1 MLSSLR
7 SVSLALLIAPL
18 AALAAPPDAPSQA
31 ATEHVQARLVSSQA
45 AVAPGQRFTVAL
57 AQDIKPHWHTY
68 WLNPGDSGQA
78 TTIAWTGTQAGPIQ
92 WPTPS
97 IQAIGP
103 IVNYG
108 YEGRAALL
116 VELTVPADA
125 RPGSRFK
132 PGADVRWL
140 VCKDVCIPEQVA
152 LGLDLPVVASA
163 AEAKAGAD
171 AGQIDEWRAALPKPA
186 PFGVTLK
193 PAAQGFTL
201 GGPVAGVTQA
211 YFFADT
217 WGAVAHSA
225 PQAFKQD
232 GSGWALDIPAGDE
245 PVKAGQPLSGVVVL
259 TTAAGEQAWAVSAP
273 MPEGAGKGPGP
284 ADLNAPAAESAAPV
298 APPESD
304 LGLLPAL
311 ALALVGGLI
320 LNLMPCVFP
329 VLSIKALALVN
340 KGNGHRLRAEGLAY
354 TAGVLAS
361 FAALAAVLIALRA
374 GGQQVGW
381 GFQFHSPVFVL
392 VVAYVL
398 FLVGLSLSGLFEIGG
413 SFTGLGSGLAARD
426 GLAGS
431 FFTGVLAAVVATPC
445 TAPFM
450 GAALAF
456 ALAQPAAVML
466 AVFLAL
472 GLGLALPF
480 LLLAFWP
487 AAQRWLPR
495 PGAWMDR
502 FKQFLAFPMY
512 AAVVWLLWVLA
523 QQAGPDGVALAL
535 GGLVLMAFGLWWR
548 HSSGASWIGSGA
560 AVVSVVLALGVAAWV
575 KPVSADVRSAGESG
589 TEAYSAERL
598 AELRGQNKP
607 VFVNLTAA
615 WCISCL
621 VNERV
626 ALSRPEVKDAFAKHG
641 VVYMKGDWTR
651 EDPGITAVL
660 KVHGRSGVPLYLY
673 YAPGAAEAQVLPQIL
688 TPGLV
693 VEAVQAASSPSAP
706 RS

>member
-1 MLSSLR
+1 MLSFLR
-7 SVSLALLIAPL
+7 PVFLALLAAPL
-18 AALAAPPDAPSQA
+18 AAFAASPEAPKEAS
-31 ATEHVQARLVSSQA
+31 TEHVQARLVSSQA
-45 AVAPGQRFTVAL
+45 TVAPGQRFTVAL
-57 AQDIKPHWHTY
+57 EQNIKPHWHTY
-68 WLNPGDSGQA
+68 WQNPGDSGQA
-78 TTIAWTGTQAGPIQ
+78 TSIDWAGAQAGTLQ
-92 WPTPS
+92 WPTPA

-116 VELTVPADA
+116 VDLTVPADA
-125 RPGSRFK
+125 KPGSRFK
-132 PGADVRWL
+132 PTAEVKWL
-140 VCKDVCIPEQVA
+140 VCKDVCIPEQVS
-152 LGLDLPVVASA
+152 LGLDLPVA

-171 AGQIDEWRAALPKPA
+171 AAQIEEWRGAIPKPA
-186 PFGVTLK
+186 PFAVTLK
-193 PAAQGFTL
+193 PAAQGVRL
-201 GGPVAGVTQA
+201 GGPTAGVTKA
-211 YFFADT
+211 YFFAET

-225 PQAFKQD
+225 PQALKAE
-232 GSGWALDIPAGDE
+232 GGGWSLELPAGDE
-245 PVKAGQPLSGVVVL
+245 PVAAGKPLAGVVVL
-259 TTAAGEQAWAVSAP
+259 TTATGEQAWSVSAP

-284 ADLNAPAAESAAPV
+284 ADLNAAAAEPVVSAPS
-298 APPESD
+298 PESD

-340 KGNGHRLRAEGLAY
+340 KGNHRAEGLAY

-413 SFTGLGSGLAARD
+413 SFTGIGSGLAARD

-456 ALAQPAAVML
+456 ALAQPAAVMV

-480 LLLAFWP
+480 LVLAFWP

-495 PGAWMDR
+495 PGAWMDK
-502 FKQFLAFPMY
+502 FKQALAFPMY

-523 QQAGPDGVALAL
+523 QQAGPDSVALAL

-548 HSSGASWIGSGA
+548 HASGASVLGTGA
-560 AVVSVVLALGVAAWV
+560 AVVSVVLALSAAAWV
-575 KPVSADVRSAGESG
+575 KPIPADVRAAGESA
-589 TEAYSAERL
+589 TEVFSGERL

-626 ALSRPEVKDAFAKHG
+626 ALSRPEVTEAFAKAG
-641 VVYMKGDWTR
+641 VVYLKGDWTR
-651 EDPGITAVL
+651 EDPKITAVL
-660 KVHGRSGVPLYLY
+660 KAHGRSGVPLYLF

-688 TPGLV
+688 TPGLI
-693 VEAVQAASSPSAP
+693 VEAITTSP
-706 RS
+706 RSSS

>member
-1 MLSSLR
+1 MSAPLR
-7 SVSLALLIAPL
+7 SALLALLATPL
-18 AALAAPPDAPSQA
+18 LALAAPPQA
-31 ATEHVQARLVSSQA
+31 ATEHVQARLVASQA

-57 AQDIKPHWHTY
+57 EQDIKAHWHTY

-78 TTIAWTGTQAGPIQ
+78 TSIDWQGAQAGPIQ

-108 YEGRAALL
+108 YEGKPALL
-116 VELTVPADA
+116 VDVTVPADA
-125 RPGSRFK
+125 K
-132 PGADVRWL
+132 PGARFQPTAEVRWL
-140 VCKDVCIPEQVA
+140 VCKDVCIPEQVT
-152 LGLDLPVVASA
+152 LGLDLPVA
-163 AEAKAGAD
+163 AQGKPGPDADLIEA
-171 AGQIDEWRAALPKPA
+171 WRNAIPKPA
-186 PFGVTLK
+186 PFAVKLAAAPQGVRLS
-193 PAAQGFTL
+193 
-201 GGPVAGVTQA
+201 GPTAGVTKA

-225 PQAFKQD
+225 PQALKAEAA
-232 GSGWALDIPAGDE
+232 GWALDIPAGDE
-245 PVKAGQPLSGVVVL
+245 PLAAGKPLSGVVVL
-259 TTAAGEQAWAVSAP
+259 TTATGEQAWTVSAP

-284 ADLNAPAAESAAPV
+284 ADLTTPAAEGGANASPAP
-298 APPESD
+298 APEGD
-304 LGLLPAL
+304 LGLAPAL
-311 ALALVGGLI
+311 ALALLGGLI

-340 KGNGHRLRAEGLAY
+340 QGNHKAEGLAY
-354 TAGVLAS
+354 TAGVLLS
-361 FAALAAVLIALRA
+361 FAALAGVLIALRA

-392 VVAYVL
+392 VVAYLL
-398 FLVGLSLSGLFEIGG
+398 FLVGLNLSGFFDVGG
-413 SFTGLGSGLAARD
+413 SFTGIGSGLAARQ

-456 ALAQPAAVML
+456 ALAQPAVVML

-480 LLLAFWP
+480 LVLAFWP

-495 PGAWMDR
+495 PGAWMDT

-535 GGLVLMAFGLWWR
+535 GGLVLIAFALWVR
-548 HSSGASWIGSGA
+548 RAGRGVLAGGVTVASLA
-560 AVVSVVLALGVAAWV
+560 LALGTAAWIKPVAAV
-575 KPVSADVRSAGESG
+575 DARAESSV
-589 TEAYSAERL
+589 EPYSAERL
-598 AELRGQNKP
+598 ADLRAQNKP
-607 VFVNLTAA
+607 VFVNMTAA

-626 ALSRPEVKDAFAKHG
+626 ALSRPEVHEAFAKAG
-641 VVYMKGDWTR
+641 ITYLKGDWTR
-651 EDPGITAVL
+651 EDPKITAVL
-660 KVHGRSGVPLYLY
+660 KAHGRSGVPLYLY

-693 VEAVQAASSPSAP
+693 IEAVSTPQAP
-706 RS
+706 RSST

>member
-1 MLSSLR
+1 MFSFLR
-7 SVSLALLIAPL
+7 PLLPAL
-18 AALAAPPDAPSQA
+18 LAAPLLAFAAPPEA

-45 AVAPGQRFTVAL
+45 TVAPGQRFQVAL
-57 AQDIKPHWHTY
+57 EQNIKPHWHTY

-78 TTIAWTGTQAGPIQ
+78 TTIDWSGTQAGPIQ
-92 WPTPS
+92 WPTPA

-125 RPGSRFK
+125 KPGSRFK
-132 PGADVRWL
+132 PAAEVKWL
-140 VCKDVCIPEQVA
+140 VCKDVCIPEQVS
-152 LGLDLPVVASA
+152 LGLDLPVA
-163 AEAKAGAD
+163 AQAKAGPD
-171 AGQIDEWRAALPKPA
+171 AAQIEEWRGAIPKPA
-186 PFGVTLK
+186 SFAVQLK
-193 PAAQGFTL
+193 PAPQGVRL
-201 GGPVAGVTQA
+201 SGPTAGVTKA

-225 PQAFKQD
+225 PQAFKAE
-232 GSGWALDIPAGDE
+232 GGGWALDIPAGDE
-245 PVKAGQPLSGVVVL
+245 PLAAGKPLSGVVVL
-259 TTAAGEQAWAVSAP
+259 TTAAGDQAWAITAA

-284 ADLNAPAAESAAPV
+284 ADLSAPAAEAAAPV
-298 APPESD
+298 AAPESD

-311 ALALVGGLI
+311 MLALVGGLI

-329 VLSIKALALVN
+329 VLSIKALALVRE
-340 KGNGHRLRAEGLAY
+340 GNHKAEGLAY
-354 TAGVLAS
+354 TAGVLVS

-392 VVAYVL
+392 IVSYLL
-398 FLVGLSLSGLFEIGG
+398 FLVGLNLSGFFEFGG
-413 SFTGLGSGLAARD
+413 SFTGVGSSLAARQ

-456 ALAQPAAVML
+456 ALSQPAAVLL

-495 PGAWMDR
+495 PGAWMDK

-523 QQAGPDGVALAL
+523 QQAGPDGVAMAL
-535 GGLVLMAFGLWWR
+535 GGLVLIAFALWLHR
-548 HSSGASWIGSGA
+548 AGRG
-560 AVVSVVLALGVAAWV
+560 VVSGVAMVASFVLALSVIHWIRPVPADAHAAA
-575 KPVSADVRSAGESG
+575 PGSAIEV
-589 TEAYSAERL
+589 YSAERL
-598 AELRGQNKP
+598 AELRAQNKP
-607 VFVNLTAA
+607 VFVNMTAA

-626 ALSRPEVKDAFAKHG
+626 ALSRPEVKDAFAKAG
-641 VVYMKGDWTR
+641 VAYLKGDWTR
-651 EDPGITAVL
+651 EDPNITAVL
-660 KVHGRSGVPLYLY
+660 KAHGRSGVPLYLY

-688 TPGLV
+688 TPGLI
-693 VEAVQAASSPSAP
+693 VEAISVPPASS
-706 RS
+706 RSST

>member
-1 MLSSLR
+1 MHPFLR
-7 SVSLALLIAPL
+7 PLFLALLAAPL
-18 AALAAPPDAPSQA
+18 LARAVAPEA
-31 ATEHVQARLVSSQA
+31 ATEHVEARLVSSQA
-45 AVAPGQRFTVAL
+45 TVAPGQRFTVAL
-57 AQDIKPHWHTY
+57 EQNIKPHWHTY
-68 WLNPGDSGQA
+68 WQNPGDSGQA
-78 TTIAWTGTQAGPIQ
+78 TSIDWTLPAASQAGPIQ
-92 WPTPS
+92 WPTPA

-125 RPGSRFK
+125 KPGARFK
-132 PGADVRWL
+132 PAAEVKWL
-140 VCKDVCIPEQVA
+140 VCKDVCIPEQVS
-152 LGLDLPVVASA
+152 LGLDLPVA
-163 AEAKAGAD
+163 AEAKAGPD
-171 AGQIDEWRAALPKPA
+171 APQIDEWRGAIPKPA
-186 PFGVTLK
+186 PFAVQLKAAPQGVRLS
-193 PAAQGFTL
+193 
-201 GGPVAGVTQA
+201 GPTAGVTKA
-211 YFFADT
+211 YFFAEA

-225 PQAFKQD
+225 PQAFKAE
-232 GSGWALDIPAGDE
+232 GGGWALDIPAGDD
-245 PVKAGQPLSGVVVL
+245 PLPAGKALAGVVLL
-259 TTAAGEQAWAVSAP
+259 TTATGEQAWAVSAT

-284 ADLNAPAAESAAPV
+284 ADLNAPAAESATPA
-298 APPESD
+298 AAPESD

-311 ALALVGGLI
+311 ALALLGGLI

-329 VLSIKALALVN
+329 VLSIKALALVS
-340 KGNGHRLRAEGLAY
+340 KGDHKSEGLAY
-354 TAGVLAS
+354 TAGVLLS

-392 VVAYVL
+392 IVAYLL
-398 FLVGLSLSGLFEIGG
+398 FLVGLNLSGLFEIGG
-413 SFTGLGSGLAARD
+413 SFTGLGSGLAARE

-456 ALAQPAAVML
+456 ALSQPAAVML
-466 AVFLAL
+466 AVFLVL

-487 AAQRWLPR
+487 AAQRWLPK

-535 GGLVLMAFGLWWR
+535 GGLVLIAFALWLRRVGKGLP
-548 HSSGASWIGSGA
+548 GAIAMVLSFA
-560 AVVSVVLALGVAAWV
+560 LAFSVISWV
-575 KPVSADVRSAGESG
+575 KPLVPDAQASTKTTAAAES
-589 TEAYSAERL
+589 TEPFTAERL
-598 AELRGQNKP
+598 AELRAQNKP

-626 ALSRPEVKDAFAKHG
+626 ALSRPDVREAFAKAG
-641 VVYMKGDWTR
+641 VVYLKGDWTR
-651 EDPGITAVL
+651 EDPQITAVL
-660 KVHGRSGVPLYLY
+660 KAHGRSGVPLYLY
-673 YAPGAAEAQVLPQIL
+673 YAPGAADAQVLPQIL
-688 TPGLV
+688 TPGLL
-693 VEAVQAASSPSAP
+693 VEAISSAAAN

>member
-1 MLSSLR
+1 MPAFLR
-7 SVSLALLIAPL
+7 SRFLALGLTLGLTLLLTPPAV
-18 AALAAPPDAPSQA
+18 LAAPPEG

-57 AQDIKPHWHTY
+57 EQVIKPHWHTY

-78 TTIAWTGTQAGPIQ
+78 TSLAWAGTEAGPIQ

-97 IQAIGP
+97 VQAIGP
-103 IVNYG
+103 LVNYG
-108 YEGRAALL
+108 YEGRASLL
-116 VELTVPADA
+116 IDISVPADA
-125 RPGSRFK
+125 RPGGRFQ
-132 PGADVRWL
+132 PSAEVRWL
-140 VCKDVCIPEQVA
+140 VCKDVCIPEQVS
-152 LGLDLPVVASA
+152 LGLDLPVA
-163 AEAKAGAD
+163 AQAQAGPD
-171 AGQIDEWRAALPKPA
+171 AALIDEWRGRIPKPA
-186 PFGVTLK
+186 PFAVQLK
-193 PAAQGFTL
+193 PAAQGMQL
-201 GGPVAGVTQA
+201 GGPTAGVTKA

-225 PQAFKQD
+225 PQLLKAEA
-232 GSGWALDIPAGDE
+232 GGWTLDLAAGDE
-245 PVKAGQPLSGVVVL
+245 PLAAGKPLSGVIVL
-259 TTAAGEQAWAVSAP
+259 TGATGEQAWTVSAP

-284 ADLNAPAAESAAPV
+284 AGMGAPAAEPAAP
-298 APPESD
+298 APAPVSE

-311 ALALVGGLI
+311 ALALLGGLI

-340 KGNGHRLRAEGLAY
+340 KGDHKAEGLAY

-361 FAALAAVLIALRA
+361 FAVLAGVLIALRA

-392 VVAYVL
+392 VVAYLL

-413 SFTGLGSGLAARD
+413 SFTGLGTSLAAKQ

-480 LLLAFWP
+480 LVLAFWP

-502 FKQFLAFPMY
+502 FKQALAFPMY

-523 QQAGPDGVALAL
+523 QQTGPDGVGLAL
-535 GGLVLMAFGLWWR
+535 LGLLLIAFGLWWR
-548 HSSGASWIGSGA
+548 RSSGGSALGTGA
-560 AVVSVVLALGVAAWV
+560 ALASVVLALAAAAWI
-575 KPVSADVRSAGESG
+575 KPVAADVRAAGSAAS
-589 TEAYSAERL
+589 EAYSAERL
-598 AELRGQNKP
+598 AELRAQNKP
-607 VFVNLTAA
+607 VFINMTAS

-626 ALSRPEVKDAFAKHG
+626 ALSRPEVQQTFAKAG
-641 VVYMKGDWTR
+641 VAYLKGDWTR
-651 EDPGITAVL
+651 EDPAITAVL
-660 KVHGRSGVPLYLY
+660 KAHGRSGVPLYLY
-673 YAPGAAEAQVLPQIL
+673 YAPGAAEAVVLPQIL

-693 VEAVQAASSPSAP
+693 IEAVSAP
-706 RS
+706 ATPRSST

>member
-1 MLSSLR
+1 M
-7 SVSLALLIAPL
+7 
-18 AALAAPPDAPSQA
+18 AALAQA
-31 ATEHVQARLVSSQA
+31 AEPEARTEHVQVRLVSSQA
-45 AVAPGQRFTVAL
+45 AVAPGQRFVVAL
-57 AQDIKPHWHTY
+57 EQKIQPHWHTY

-78 TTIAWTGTQAGPIQ
+78 TSIAWTGAQAGALQ

-116 VELTVPADA
+116 MELVVPADA
-125 RPGSRFK
+125 KGRFK
-132 PGADVRWL
+132 PTAEVRWL
-140 VCKDVCIPEQVA
+140 VCKDVCIPEQA
-152 LGLDLPVVASA
+152 TLGLDLPVA
-163 AEAKAGAD
+163 A
-171 AGQIDEWRAALPKPA
+171 AGQAGPDAAQIEEWRGAIPRPA
-186 PFGVTLK
+186 PFAVTLK
-193 PAAQGFTL
+193 AAPQGVRL
-201 GGPVAGVTQA
+201 GGAAEGVTKA
-211 YFFADT
+211 YFFAEA

-225 PQAFKQD
+225 PQALKVD
-232 GSGWALDIPAGDE
+232 GSSWTLDIPAGDD
-245 PVKAGQPLSGVVVL
+245 PLAAGKPLAGVVVL

-284 ADLNAPAAESAAPV
+284 ADLSAPAAEAAATTP
-298 APPESD
+298 APESD

-311 ALALVGGLI
+311 ALALLGGLI

-340 KGNGHRLRAEGLAY
+340 KGNHKGEGLAY

-413 SFTGLGSGLAARD
+413 SFTGIGSGLAARE

-456 ALAQPAAVML
+456 ALAQPAAVLL

-472 GLGLALPF
+472 GLGLSLPF
-480 LLLAFWP
+480 LVLAFWP

-495 PGAWMDR
+495 PGAWMDT
-502 FKQFLAFPMY
+502 FKQALAFPMY

-523 QQAGPDGVALAL
+523 QQAGADGVALAL

-548 HSSGASWIGSGA
+548 RASGASLVGTGA
-560 AVVSVVLALGVAAWV
+560 ALAGVVLALGLGTAI
-575 KPVSADVRSAGESG
+575 KPVVAEARAGESAVE
-589 TEAYSAERL
+589 TYSAERV
-598 AELRGQNKP
+598 AELRAQNKP
-607 VFVNLTAA
+607 VFVNLTAS

-626 ALSRPEVKDAFAKHG
+626 ALSRAEVKSAFATAG
-641 VVYMKGDWTR
+641 VVYLKGDWTR
-651 EDPGITAVL
+651 EDPKITAVL
-660 KVHGRSGVPLYLY
+660 KAHGRSGVPLYLY

-693 VEAVQAASSPSAP
+693 IEAVSPPTAP
-706 RS
+706 RSST

>member
-1 MLSSLR
+1 MFALLR
-7 SVSLALLIAPL
+7 SLFLAW
-18 AALAAPPDAPSQA
+18 LAAPVLVLAAPSEA
-31 ATEHVQARLVSSQA
+31 ATEHVKARLVSGHA
-45 AVAPGQRFTVAL
+45 AVAPGQTFTVAL
-57 AQDIKPHWHTY
+57 EQNIQPHWHTY

-78 TTIAWTGTQAGPIQ
+78 TTLDWQGAQAGPIQ

-108 YEGRAALL
+108 YEGRPALL
-116 VELTVPADA
+116 MDLTVPADA
-125 RPGSRFK
+125 KPGARFK
-132 PGADVRWL
+132 PTAEVRWL
-140 VCKDVCIPEQVA
+140 VCKDVCIPEQVT
-152 LGLDLPVVASA
+152 LGLDLPVA
-163 AEAKAGAD
+163 AQAQPGPD
-171 AGQIDEWRAALPKPA
+171 AAQIEEWRGAIPKPA
-186 PFGVTLK
+186 PFAVTL
-193 PAAQGFTL
+193 AAAPQGMRL
-201 GGPVAGVTQA
+201 SGPTAGVTKA

-225 PQAFKQD
+225 PQPLQAD
-232 GSGWALDIPAGDE
+232 GQGWALQLPAGDE
-245 PVKAGQPLSGVVVL
+245 PLAAGKTLSGVVVL
-259 TTAAGEQAWAVSAP
+259 TSAAGEQAWTVSAP

-284 ADLNAPAAESAAPV
+284 ADLTAPAAQTAAP
-298 APPESD
+298 AAAPESD
-304 LGLLPAL
+304 LGLAPAL
-311 ALALVGGLI
+311 ALALLGGLI

-340 KGNGHRLRAEGLAY
+340 QGNHKAEGLAY

-361 FAALAAVLIALRA
+361 FAVLAAVLIALRA

-392 VVAYVL
+392 VVSYLL
-398 FLVGLSLSGLFEIGG
+398 FLVGLNLSGLFEIGG
-413 SFTGLGSGLAARD
+413 SFTGIGSGLAARQ

-456 ALAQPAAVML
+456 ALSQPAAVML

-480 LLLAFWP
+480 LVLAFWP

-495 PGAWMDR
+495 PGAWMDT

-535 GGLVLMAFGLWWR
+535 GGLVLIAFALWVR
-548 HSSGASWIGSGA
+548 RAGRG
-560 AVVSVVLALGVAAWV
+560 VLAGGVTAVSLALAAGMAWWIQ
-575 KPVSADVRSAGESG
+575 PAPAAEVRAAS
-589 TEAYSAERL
+589 TVEAYSAERL
-598 AELRGQNKP
+598 AELRAQNKP
-607 VFVNLTAA
+607 VFVNMTAA

-626 ALSRPEVKDAFAKHG
+626 ALSRPEVHEAFAKAG
-641 VVYMKGDWTR
+641 VTYLKGDWTR
-651 EDPGITAVL
+651 EDPRITAVL
-660 KVHGRSGVPLYLY
+660 KAHGRSGVPLYLY

-693 VEAVQAASSPSAP
+693 IEAVSSPATP
-706 RS
+706 RSST

>member
-1 MLSSLR
+1 MSAPLR
-7 SVSLALLIAPL
+7 STLLALLATPL
-18 AALAAPPDAPSQA
+18 LALAAPPQA

-57 AQDIKPHWHTY
+57 EQDIKAHWHTY

-78 TTIAWTGTQAGPIQ
+78 TSIDWQGAQAGPIQ

-108 YEGRAALL
+108 YEGKPALL
-116 VELTVPADA
+116 VDVTVPADA
-125 RPGSRFK
+125 K
-132 PGADVRWL
+132 PGARFQPTAEVRWL
-140 VCKDVCIPEQVA
+140 VCKDVCIPEQVT
-152 LGLDLPVVASA
+152 LGLDLPVA
-163 AEAKAGAD
+163 AQGKPGSDAD
-171 AGQIDEWRAALPKPA
+171 LIDAWRNAIPKPA
-186 PFGVTLK
+186 PFAVKLTAAPQGVRLT
-193 PAAQGFTL
+193 
-201 GGPVAGVTQA
+201 GPTAGVTKA

-225 PQAFKQD
+225 PQALTAEA
-232 GSGWALDIPAGDE
+232 GGWALDIPAGDE
-245 PVKAGQPLSGVVVL
+245 PLAAGKPLSGVVVL
-259 TTAAGEQAWAVSAP
+259 TTATGEQAWTVSAP

-284 ADLNAPAAESAAPV
+284 ADLTTPAAEGGASPAAAP
-298 APPESD
+298 EGD
-304 LGLLPAL
+304 LGLAPAL
-311 ALALVGGLI
+311 ALALLGGLI

-340 KGNGHRLRAEGLAY
+340 QGNHKAEGLAY
-354 TAGVLAS
+354 TAGVLLS
-361 FAALAAVLIALRA
+361 FAALAGVLIALRA

-392 VVAYVL
+392 VVAYLL
-398 FLVGLSLSGLFEIGG
+398 FLVGLNLSGFFDVGG
-413 SFTGLGSGLAARD
+413 SFTGIGSGLAARQ

-456 ALAQPAAVML
+456 ALAQPAVVML

-480 LLLAFWP
+480 LVLAFWP

-495 PGAWMDR
+495 PGAWMDT

-535 GGLVLMAFGLWWR
+535 GGLVLIAFALWVR
-548 HSSGASWIGSGA
+548 RAGRGVLAGSVT
-560 AVVSVVLALGVAAWV
+560 AVSLALALGMAAWI
-575 KPVSADVRSAGESG
+575 KPAPAADVRAESSV
-589 TEAYSAERL
+589 EPYSAERL
-598 AELRGQNKP
+598 ADLRAQNKP
-607 VFVNLTAA
+607 VFVNMTAA

-626 ALSRPEVKDAFAKHG
+626 ALSRPEVHEAFAKAG
-641 VVYMKGDWTR
+641 ITYLKGDWTR
-651 EDPGITAVL
+651 EDPKITAVL
-660 KVHGRSGVPLYLY
+660 KAHGRSGVPLYLY

-693 VEAVQAASSPSAP
+693 IEAVSTPATSRSST
-706 RS
+706 

>member
-1 MLSSLR
+1 
-7 SVSLALLIAPL
+7 V
-18 AALAAPPDAPSQA
+18 
-31 ATEHVQARLVSSQA
+31 
-45 AVAPGQRFTVAL
+45 
-57 AQDIKPHWHTY
+57 
-68 WLNPGDSGQA
+68 
-78 TTIAWTGTQAGPIQ
+78 
-92 WPTPS
+92 
-97 IQAIGP
+97 
-103 IVNYG
+103 
-108 YEGRAALL
+108 
-116 VELTVPADA
+116 
-125 RPGSRFK
+125 
-132 PGADVRWL
+132 
-140 VCKDVCIPEQVA
+140 
-152 LGLDLPVVASA
+152 A
-163 AEAKAGAD
+163 AEAKAGPD
-171 AGQIDEWRAALPKPA
+171 AAQIEEWRGAIPKPA
-186 PFGVTLK
+186 PFAVQLK
-193 PAAQGFTL
+193 PAAQGVKL
-201 GGPVAGVTQA
+201 SGPVAGVTKA

-225 PQAFKQD
+225 PQAFKAE
-232 GSGWALDIPAGDE
+232 GGGWALELPAGDE
-245 PVKAGQPLSGVVVL
+245 PVKPGQPLSGVVVL
-259 TTAAGEQAWAVSAP
+259 TTAAGEQAWTVSAP

-284 ADLNAPAAESAAPV
+284 ADLSAPAAEPAAAAPQ
-298 APPESD
+298 SD

-340 KGNGHRLRAEGLAY
+340 RGDHKAEGLAY

-392 VVAYVL
+392 VVAYLL
-398 FLVGLSLSGLFEIGG
+398 FLVGLNLSGFFDVGG
-413 SFTGLGSGLAARD
+413 SFTGIGSGLAAKQ

-480 LLLAFWP
+480 LVLAFWP

-495 PGAWMDR
+495 PGAWMDT

-535 GGLVLMAFGLWWR
+535 GGMVLIAFGLWWR
-548 HSSGASWIGSGA
+548 NASGAGAVGTVA
-560 AVVSVVLALGVAAWV
+560 AVAGVALALGLSTWIR
-575 KPVSADVRSAGESG
+575 PVSAEVSAPFGAH
-589 TEAYSAERL
+589 EAYSAERL
-598 AELRGQNKP
+598 AELRAQNKP
-607 VFVNLTAA
+607 VFVNMTAS

-626 ALSRPEVKDAFAKHG
+626 ALSRPEVKDAFAKAG
-641 VVYMKGDWTR
+641 VAYLKGDWTR
-651 EDPGITAVL
+651 EDPAITAVL
-660 KVHGRSGVPLYLY
+660 KSHGRSGVPLYLY

-693 VEAVQAASSPSAP
+693 IEAISTPAAP

>member
-1 MLSSLR
+1 MFSFLR
-7 SVSLALLIAPL
+7 PLLPAL
-18 AALAAPPDAPSQA
+18 LAAPLLAFAAPPEAS
-31 ATEHVQARLVSSQA
+31 TEHVQARLVSSQA

-57 AQDIKPHWHTY
+57 EQNIKSHWHTY

-78 TTIAWTGTQAGPIQ
+78 TTIDWSGAQAGPIQ
-92 WPTPS
+92 WPTPA

-116 VELTVPADA
+116 VDLTVPADA
-125 RPGSRFK
+125 KPGSRFK
-132 PGADVRWL
+132 PAAEVKWL
-140 VCKDVCIPEQVA
+140 VCKDVCIPEQVS
-152 LGLDLPVVASA
+152 LGLDLPVA
-163 AEAKAGAD
+163 AEAKAGPD
-171 AGQIDEWRAALPKPA
+171 AAQIEEWRGAIPRPATFAVQLKPA
-186 PFGVTLK
+186 PQGVRLSG
-193 PAAQGFTL
+193 PATGL
-201 GGPVAGVTQA
+201 NLPISKA

-225 PQAFKQD
+225 PQVFRAE
-232 GSGWALDIPAGDE
+232 GAGWVLDIPAGDE
-245 PVKAGQPLSGVVVL
+245 PLPAGKPLSGVIVL
-259 TTAAGEQAWAVSAP
+259 TTAAGEQAWTVSVP

-284 ADLNAPAAESAAPV
+284 ADLNAPAAETATPAP
-298 APPESD
+298 APESD

-329 VLSIKALALVN
+329 VLSIKALALVRE
-340 KGNGHRLRAEGLAY
+340 GNHKAEGLAY
-354 TAGVLAS
+354 TAGVLVS

-392 VVAYVL
+392 IVSYLL
-398 FLVGLSLSGLFEIGG
+398 FLVGLNLSGFFEFGG
-413 SFTGLGSGLAARD
+413 SFTGVGSNLAARQ

-456 ALAQPAAVML
+456 ALSQPAAVLL

-495 PGAWMDR
+495 PGAWMDK

-523 QQAGPDGVALAL
+523 QQAGPDGVAMAL
-535 GGLVLMAFGLWWR
+535 GGLVLIAFALWLHR
-548 HSSGASWIGSGA
+548 AGRGVVSGV
-560 AVVSVVLALGVAAWV
+560 AVVASFVLALSVIHWIRPVPADAHAAA
-575 KPVSADVRSAGESG
+575 PGSAI
-589 TEAYSAERL
+589 EAYSAERL
-598 AELRGQNKP
+598 AELRAQNKP
-607 VFVNLTAA
+607 VFVNMTAA

-626 ALSRPEVKDAFAKHG
+626 ALSRPEVKDAFAKAG
-641 VVYMKGDWTR
+641 VAYLKGDWTR
-651 EDPGITAVL
+651 EDPNITAVL
-660 KVHGRSGVPLYLY
+660 KAHGRSGVPLYLY

-688 TPGLV
+688 TPGLI
-693 VEAVQAASSPSAP
+693 VEAISVPPASS
-706 RS
+706 RSST

>member
-1 MLSSLR
+1 MLTLLR
-7 SVSLALLIAPL
+7 SFAPVL
-18 AALAAPPDAPSQA
+18 LAAPLMAWAVPPDA

-45 AVAPGQRFTVAL
+45 SVAAGQRFTVAL
-57 AQDIKPHWHTY
+57 EQTIKPHWHTY
-68 WLNPGDSGQA
+68 WKNPGDSGQA
-78 TTIAWTGTQAGPIQ
+78 TSLDWSGTQAGPLQ

-125 RPGSRFK
+125 RPGSRFQ
-132 PGADVRWL
+132 PSADVKWL
-140 VCKDVCIPEQVA
+140 VCKDVCIPEQVS
-152 LGLDLPVVASA
+152 LGLDLPVVASLS
-163 AEAKAGAD
+163 EAQAGPDVA
-171 AGQIDEWRAALPKPA
+171 QIDEWRAAIPKPA

-193 PAAQGFTL
+193 AAAQGVTL
-201 GGPVAGVTQA
+201 AGPTAAVTKA
-211 YFFADT
+211 YFFAET

-225 PQAFKQD
+225 PQALKAE
-232 GSGWALDIPAGDE
+232 GGGWALELPAGDE
-245 PVKAGQPLSGVVVL
+245 PLAAGKALSGVLVL
-259 TTAAGEQAWAVSAP
+259 TTAAGEQAWAISAP

-284 ADLNAPAAESAAPV
+284 ADLSATAATEAASTAAPQS
-298 APPESD
+298 E

-311 ALALVGGLI
+311 ALALLGGLI

-340 KGNGHRLRAEGLAY
+340 KGNHRAEGLAY
-354 TAGVLAS
+354 TAGVLLS
-361 FAALAAVLIALRA
+361 FAALAGVLIALRA

-392 VVAYVL
+392 VVAYLL
-398 FLVGLSLSGLFEIGG
+398 FLVGLNLSGLFEIGG
-413 SFTGLGSGLAARD
+413 SFTGLGSGLAARN
-426 GLAGS
+426 GLTGS

-480 LLLAFWP
+480 LVLAFWP

-495 PGAWMDR
+495 PGAWMDT
-502 FKQFLAFPMY
+502 FKQALAFPMY

-548 HSSGASWIGSGA
+548 HSSGASAVGTGA
-560 AVVSVVLALGVAAWV
+560 AVLCVVVALGASAALR
-575 KPVSADVRSAGESG
+575 PVTAPAAASAG
-589 TEAYSAERL
+589 TEAFSPERL
-598 AELRGQNKP
+598 AELRAQNQP

-626 ALSRPEVKDAFAKHG
+626 ALSRPEVHEAFAKAG
-641 VVYMKGDWTR
+641 VTYLKGDWTR
-651 EDPGITAVL
+651 EDPTITAVL
-660 KVHGRSGVPLYLY
+660 KAHGRSGVPLYLY

-693 VEAVQAASSPSAP
+693 VEAITSARRSST
-706 RS
+706 

>member
-1 MLSSLR
+1 MFASLLR
-7 SVSLALLIAPL
+7 PL
-18 AALAAPPDAPSQA
+18 AAAGLLLTAAATQAAPAVPAQA
-31 ATEHVQARLVSSQA
+31 TTEHVQLRLLSSQA
-45 AVAPGQRFTVAL
+45 KVAPGQRLLVAVE
-57 AQDIKPHWHTY
+57 QQIQPHWHTY
-68 WLNPGDSGQA
+68 WKNPGDSGQA
-78 TTIAWTGTQAGPIQ
+78 TSIEWKGAEAGAIQ
-92 WPTPS
+92 WPVPS

-108 YEGRAALL
+108 YEGRAPLL

-125 RPGSRFK
+125 K
-132 PGADVRWL
+132 PGARFQPSAEVKWL
-140 VCKDVCIPEQVA
+140 VCKDVCIPEQASV
-152 LGLDLPVVASA
+152 GLDLPVAAA
-163 AEAKAGAD
+163 AEAGAD
-171 AGQIDEWRAALPKPA
+171 AAQIEEWRAALPQPA
-186 PFGVTLK
+186 TFAVKLQPSPQGVTLSG
-193 PAAQGFTL
+193 PAE
-201 GGPVAGVTQA
+201 GVTKA

-225 PQAFKQD
+225 PQPLQQQ
-232 GSGWALDIPAGDE
+232 GGTWSLELPAGDE
-245 PVKAGQPLSGVVVL
+245 PLAAGKPMSGVLVL
-259 TTAAGEQAWAVSAP
+259 TTSAGEQAWEVSAP

-284 ADLNAPAAESAAPV
+284 VDLNAPAATAA
-298 APPESD
+298 AASPEAAEVSE

-311 ALALVGGLI
+311 ALALLGGLI

-340 KGNGHRLRAEGLAY
+340 QGSHKSEGLAY

-361 FAALAAVLIALRA
+361 FALLAGVLIALRA

-398 FLVGLSLSGLFEIGG
+398 FLVGLSLSGFVEVG
-413 SFTGLGSGLAARD
+413 SSIAGLGSGLASKQ

-431 FFTGVLAAVVATPC
+431 FFTGVLAAIVATPC

-450 GAALAF
+450 GAAMAF
-456 ALAQPAAVML
+456 ALSQPAVVML

-480 LLLAFWP
+480 LVLAFWP

-495 PGAWMDR
+495 PGAWMDT
-502 FKQFLAFPMY
+502 FKQALAFPMY

-535 GGLVLMAFGLWWR
+535 GGLVLIGFGLWWR
-548 HSSGASWIGSGA
+548 RASGMSRIGSSA
-560 AVVSVVLALGVAAWV
+560 AALSIALALGAAAWV
-575 KPVSADVRSAGESG
+575 KPVTVEARTAGG
-589 TEAYSAERL
+589 EASVEAFSQERL
-598 AELRGQNKP
+598 DALRAEGKP

-626 ALSRPEVKDAFAKHG
+626 ALSRPEVQEAFAKSG
-641 VVYMKGDWTR
+641 VAYLKGDWTR
-651 EDPGITAVL
+651 EDPKITAVL
-660 KVHGRSGVPLYLY
+660 KAHGRSGVPLYLY
-673 YAPGAAEAQVLPQIL
+673 YAPGAAEPQVLPQLL

-693 VEAVQAASSPSAP
+693 IEAVSSNPAS

>member
-1 MLSSLR
+1 MPSFLRFLS
-7 SVSLALLIAPL
+7 VALLAVPL
-18 AALAAPPDAPSQA
+18 LALAAPPQA
-31 ATEHVQARLVSSQA
+31 GTEHVKARLVASQDT
-45 AVAPGQRFTVAL
+45 VAPGQRFTVAL
-57 AQDIKPHWHTY
+57 EQDIKAHWHTY

-78 TTIAWTGTQAGPIQ
+78 TSITWTGAEAGPIQ
-92 WPTPS
+92 WPTPAV
-97 IQAIGP
+97 QPIGP
-103 IVNYG
+103 LVNYG
-108 YEGRAALL
+108 YEGRVALL
-116 VELTVPADA
+116 LDLTVPADA
-125 RPGSRFK
+125 KPGSRFQ
-132 PGADVRWL
+132 PVAEVRWL
-140 VCKDVCIPEQVA
+140 VCKDVCIPEQVT
-152 LGLDLPVVASA
+152 LGLDLPVA
-163 AEAKAGAD
+163 AQAQAGAD
-171 AGQIDEWRAALPKPA
+171 AAQIDEWRGAIPKPA
-186 PFGVTLK
+186 PFAVQLK
-193 PAAQGFTL
+193 PAAQGVQL
-201 GGPVAGVTQA
+201 SGPGEGVTKA

-225 PQAFKQD
+225 PQALTAE
-232 GSGWALDIPAGDE
+232 GGGWALELPAGDD
-245 PVKAGQPLSGVVVL
+245 PVKPGQPLSGVIVL
-259 TTAAGEQAWAVSAP
+259 TTASGQQAWTVTAP

-284 ADLNAPAAESAAPV
+284 ADLAAPSAAVPTP
-298 APPESD
+298 APESD
-304 LGLLPAL
+304 LGVLTAM

-340 KGNGHRLRAEGLAY
+340 QGNHKAEGLAY

-361 FAALAAVLIALRA
+361 FALLAAVLIALRA

-392 VVAYVL
+392 VVAYLL
-398 FLVGLSLSGLFEIGG
+398 FMVGLNLSGLFDIGG
-413 SFTGLGSGLAARD
+413 GFTGIGSGLAARQ

-456 ALAQPAAVML
+456 ALAQPAAVLL

-480 LLLAFWP
+480 LVLAFWP

-495 PGAWMDR
+495 PGAWMDK

-523 QQAGPDGVALAL
+523 QQTGPDGVALAL
-535 GGLVLMAFGLWWR
+535 GGLVLIAFALWLRRASRGLAG
-548 HSSGASWIGSGA
+548 GAVALASL
-560 AVVSVVLALGVAAWV
+560 VLALGVGSV
-575 KPVSADVRSAGESG
+575 IKPVSADVRAADAAV
-589 TEAYSAERL
+589 EAYSAERVV
-598 AELRGQNKP
+598 ELRAQNKP
-607 VFVNLTAA
+607 VFVNMTAS

-626 ALSRPEVKDAFAKHG
+626 ALSRPEVKDAFAKAG
-641 VVYMKGDWTR
+641 ITYLKGDWTR
-651 EDPGITAVL
+651 EDPAITAVL
-660 KVHGRSGVPLYLY
+660 KAHGRSGVPLYLY

-693 VEAVQAASSPSAP
+693 IEAVSTPTNPAP

>member
-1 MLSSLR
+1 MSAPLR
-7 SVSLALLIAPL
+7 SALLALLATPL
-18 AALAAPPDAPSQA
+18 LALAAPPQA

-57 AQDIKPHWHTY
+57 EQDIKAHWHTY

-78 TTIAWTGTQAGPIQ
+78 TSIDWQGAQAGPIQ

-103 IVNYG
+103 LVNYG
-108 YEGRAALL
+108 YEGKPALL
-116 VELTVPADA
+116 VDVTVPADA
-125 RPGSRFK
+125 K
-132 PGADVRWL
+132 PGARFQPTAEVRWL
-140 VCKDVCIPEQVA
+140 VCKDVCIPEQVT
-152 LGLDLPVVASA
+152 LGLDLPVA
-163 AEAKAGAD
+163 AQGKPGPDAD
-171 AGQIDEWRAALPKPA
+171 LIDAWRNAIPKPA
-186 PFGVTLK
+186 PFAVKLTAAPQGVRLTGPTGGVTK
-193 PAAQGFTL
+193 
-201 GGPVAGVTQA
+201 A

-225 PQAFKQD
+225 PQALTAEA
-232 GSGWALDIPAGDE
+232 GGWALDIPAGDE
-245 PVKAGQPLSGVVVL
+245 PLAAGKPLSGVVVL
-259 TTAAGEQAWAVSAP
+259 TTATGEQAWTVSAP

-284 ADLNAPAAESAAPV
+284 ADLTTPAAEGGASPAAAP
-298 APPESD
+298 EGD
-304 LGLLPAL
+304 LGLAPAL
-311 ALALVGGLI
+311 ALALLGGLI

-340 KGNGHRLRAEGLAY
+340 QGNHKAEGLAY
-354 TAGVLAS
+354 TAGVLLS
-361 FAALAAVLIALRA
+361 FAALAGVLIALRA

-392 VVAYVL
+392 VVAYLL
-398 FLVGLSLSGLFEIGG
+398 FLVGLNLSGFFDVGG
-413 SFTGLGSGLAARD
+413 SFTGIGSGLAARQ

-456 ALAQPAAVML
+456 ALAQPAVVML

-480 LLLAFWP
+480 LVLAFWP

-495 PGAWMDR
+495 PGAWMDT

-535 GGLVLMAFGLWWR
+535 GGLVLIAFALWVR
-548 HSSGASWIGSGA
+548 RAGRGVLAGSVT
-560 AVVSVVLALGVAAWV
+560 AVSLALALGMAAWI
-575 KPVSADVRSAGESG
+575 KPAPAADVRAESSV
-589 TEAYSAERL
+589 EPYSAERL
-598 AELRGQNKP
+598 ADLRAQNKP
-607 VFVNLTAA
+607 VFVNMTAA

-626 ALSRPEVKDAFAKHG
+626 ALSRPEVHEAFAKAG
-641 VVYMKGDWTR
+641 ITYLKGDWTR
-651 EDPGITAVL
+651 EDPKITAVL
-660 KVHGRSGVPLYLY
+660 KAHGRSGVPLYLY

-693 VEAVQAASSPSAP
+693 IEAVSTPATSRSST
-706 RS
+706 

>member
-1 MLSSLR
+1 MSAPLR
-7 SVSLALLIAPL
+7 SALLALLAAPL
-18 AALAAPPDAPSQA
+18 LALAAPPQA
-31 ATEHVQARLVSSQA
+31 ATEHVQARLVASQA

-57 AQDIKPHWHTY
+57 EQDIKAHWHTY

-78 TTIAWTGTQAGPIQ
+78 TSIDWQGAQAGPIQ

-108 YEGRAALL
+108 YEGKPALL
-116 VELTVPADA
+116 VDVTVPADA
-125 RPGSRFK
+125 K
-132 PGADVRWL
+132 PGARFQPTAEVRWL
-140 VCKDVCIPEQVA
+140 VCKDVCIPEQVT
-152 LGLDLPVVASA
+152 LGLDLPVA
-163 AEAKAGAD
+163 AQGKPGPDAD
-171 AGQIDEWRAALPKPA
+171 LIDAWRNAIPKPA
-186 PFGVTLK
+186 PFAVKLAAAPQGVRLS
-193 PAAQGFTL
+193 
-201 GGPVAGVTQA
+201 GPTAGVTKA

-225 PQAFKQD
+225 PQALKAEAA
-232 GSGWALDIPAGDE
+232 GWALDIPAGDE
-245 PVKAGQPLSGVVVL
+245 PLAAGKPLSGVVVL
-259 TTAAGEQAWAVSAP
+259 TTATGEQAWTVSAP

-284 ADLNAPAAESAAPV
+284 ADLTTPAAEGGANASPAP
-298 APPESD
+298 APEGD
-304 LGLLPAL
+304 LGLAPAL
-311 ALALVGGLI
+311 ALALLGGLI

-340 KGNGHRLRAEGLAY
+340 QGNHKAEGLAY
-354 TAGVLAS
+354 TAGVLLS
-361 FAALAAVLIALRA
+361 FAALAGVLIALRA

-392 VVAYVL
+392 VVAYLL
-398 FLVGLSLSGLFEIGG
+398 FLVGLNLSGFFDVGG
-413 SFTGLGSGLAARD
+413 SFTGIGSGLAARQ

-456 ALAQPAAVML
+456 ALAQPAVVML

-480 LLLAFWP
+480 LVLAFWP

-495 PGAWMDR
+495 PGAWMDT

-535 GGLVLMAFGLWWR
+535 GGLVLIAFALWVR
-548 HSSGASWIGSGA
+548 RAGRGVLAGGVTVASLA
-560 AVVSVVLALGVAAWV
+560 LALGTAAWIKPVAAV
-575 KPVSADVRSAGESG
+575 DARAESSV
-589 TEAYSAERL
+589 EPYSAERL
-598 AELRGQNKP
+598 ADLRAQNKP
-607 VFVNLTAA
+607 VFVNMTAA

-626 ALSRPEVKDAFAKHG
+626 ALSRPEVHEAFAKAG
-641 VVYMKGDWTR
+641 ITYLKGDWTR
-651 EDPGITAVL
+651 EDPKITAVL
-660 KVHGRSGVPLYLY
+660 KAHGRSGVPLYLY

-693 VEAVQAASSPSAP
+693 IEAVSTPQAP
-706 RS
+706 RSST

>member
-1 MLSSLR
+1 MPVLPRPFMRFCLA
-7 SVSLALLIAPL
+7 ALLAAPL
-18 AALAAPPDAPSQA
+18 LALAAPPEA
-31 ATEHVQARLVSSQA
+31 ATDHVSARLVSSQA

-78 TTIAWTGTQAGPIQ
+78 TTLDWSGAEAGPIQ
-92 WPTPS
+92 WPTPAV
-97 IQAIGP
+97 QPIGP
-103 IVNYG
+103 LVNYG
-108 YEGRAALL
+108 YEGQAALL
-116 VELTVPADA
+116 VELAVPADA
-125 RPGSRFK
+125 RPGGRFR
-132 PGADVRWL
+132 PVAEVRWL
-140 VCKDVCIPEQVA
+140 VCKDVCIPEQVS
-152 LGLDLPVVASA
+152 LGLDLPVVATA
-163 AEAKAGAD
+163 APPGPD
-171 AGQIDEWRAALPKPA
+171 AAQIEEWRGALPKPA
-186 PFGVTLK
+186 PFALRARAAPQGVQL
-193 PAAQGFTL
+193 A
-201 GGPVAGVTQA
+201 GPTAGVSRA

-217 WGAVAHSA
+217 WGAITHSA
-225 PQAFKQD
+225 PQPLRAGGD
-232 GSGWALDIPAGDE
+232 GWTLDLAAGED
-245 PVKAGQPLSGVVVL
+245 PVKPGQPLSGVL
-259 TTAAGEQAWAVSAP
+259 TLMTDAGPQAWTVSVP
-273 MPEGAGKGPGP
+273 MPEGAGQGPGP
-284 ADLNAPAAESAAPV
+284 ADLAAPAADTAGAAPE
-298 APPESD
+298 AGS

-311 ALALVGGLI
+311 ALALLGGLI

-340 KGNGHRLRAEGLAY
+340 QGDHKAEGLAY

-361 FAALAAVLIALRA
+361 FALLAAVLVALRA

-381 GFQFHSPVFVL
+381 GFQFHSPVFVG
-392 VVAYVL
+392 VVAYLL
-398 FLVGLSLSGLFEIGG
+398 FAVGLNLSGFFDVGG
-413 SFTGLGSGLAARD
+413 RFAGIGSGLAAKQ

-480 LLLAFWP
+480 LVLAFWP
-487 AAQRWLPR
+487 AAQRWLPS

-535 GGLVLMAFGLWWR
+535 GGLVLIAFGLWWR
-548 HSSGASWIGSGA
+548 RVAPGA
-560 AVVSVVLALGVAAWV
+560 AGGLALAACVALALGA
-575 KPVSADVRSAGESG
+575 SAGIKPAGAAAASAATG
-589 TEAYSAERL
+589 EAYSAERL
-598 AELRGQNKP
+598 AELRAQQQP
-607 VFVNLTAA
+607 VFVNMTAA

-626 ALSRPEVKDAFAKHG
+626 ALSRPEVKDAFARHG
-641 VVYMKGDWTR
+641 VAYLKGDWTR
-651 EDPGITAVL
+651 EDPAITAVL
-660 KVHGRSGVPLYLY
+660 KAHGRSGVPLYLY

-693 VEAVQAASSPSAP
+693 VEAVSATVSATVPGSPT
-706 RS
+706 

>member
-1 MLSSLR
+1 MSSFLR
-7 SVSLALLIAPL
+7 SISVAL
-18 AALAAPPDAPSQA
+18 LAAPLLAFAAPPEA
-31 ATEHVQARLVSSQA
+31 ATEHVKARLVSSQA

-57 AQDIKPHWHTY
+57 EQDIKSHWHTY

-78 TTIAWTGTQAGPIQ
+78 TTIEWTGAQAGAIQ

-97 IQAIGP
+97 VQAIGP

-108 YEGRAALL
+108 YEGRPALL
-116 VELTVPADA
+116 VDLTVPADA
-125 RPGSRFK
+125 KPGSRFK
-132 PGADVRWL
+132 PGAAVRWL
-140 VCKDVCIPEQVA
+140 VCKDVCIPEDVS
-152 LGLDLPVVASA
+152 LGLDLPVA
-163 AEAKAGAD
+163 AEAKAGPD
-171 AGQIDEWRAALPKPA
+171 AAQIEEWRGAIPKPA
-186 PFGVTLK
+186 AFAVQLKAAPQGVRLS
-193 PAAQGFTL
+193 
-201 GGPVAGVTQA
+201 GPTAGVTKA

-225 PQAFKQD
+225 PQALKAES
-232 GSGWALDIPAGDE
+232 GGWALDIPAGDE
-245 PVKAGQPLSGVVVL
+245 PVPAGKPLSGVIVL
-259 TTAAGEQAWAVSAP
+259 TTGAGDQAWAVSAV

-284 ADLNAPAAESAAPV
+284 ADLSAPAAETAAPV
-298 APPESD
+298 AAPESD

-329 VLSIKALALVN
+329 VLSIKALALVRE
-340 KGNGHRLRAEGLAY
+340 GNHKAEGLAY

-392 VVAYVL
+392 IVSYLL
-398 FLVGLSLSGLFEIGG
+398 FLVGLNLSGFFDVGG
-413 SFTGLGSGLAARD
+413 SFTGLGSNLAARQ

-456 ALAQPAAVML
+456 ALSQPAAIML

-480 LLLAFWP
+480 LILAFWP

-495 PGAWMDR
+495 PGAWMDK

-535 GGLVLMAFGLWWR
+535 GGLVLIAFALWLRRASQGLVGLVAMA
-548 HSSGASWIGSGA
+548 ASL
-560 AVVSVVLALGVAAWV
+560 VLALSVIHWIKPVAA
-575 KPVSADVRSAGESG
+575 ADVRAESSV
-589 TEAYSAERL
+589 EAYSADRL

-607 VFVNLTAA
+607 VFVNMTAA

-626 ALSRPEVKDAFAKHG
+626 ALSRPEVKDAFAKAG
-641 VVYMKGDWTR
+641 VTYLKGDWTR
-651 EDPGITAVL
+651 EDPKITAVL
-660 KVHGRSGVPLYLY
+660 KAHGRSGVPLYLY

-693 VEAVQAASSPSAP
+693 VEAVSTPVAP
-706 RS
+706 RSST

>member
-1 MLSSLR
+1 MFSFLR
-7 SVSLALLIAPL
+7 PISVAL
-18 AALAAPPDAPSQA
+18 LAAPVIAFAAAPEA
-31 ATEHVQARLVSSQA
+31 ATEHVKARLVSSQA
-45 AVAPGQRFTVAL
+45 TVAPGQRFTVAL
-57 AQDIKPHWHTY
+57 EQNIKSHWHTY

-78 TTIAWTGTQAGPIQ
+78 TTIDWTGAQAAPIQ
-92 WPTPS
+92 WPTPG

-108 YEGRAALL
+108 YEGRVALL
-116 VELTVPADA
+116 VDLTVPADA
-125 RPGSRFK
+125 KPGTRFK
-132 PGADVRWL
+132 PAAEVKWL
-140 VCKDVCIPEQVA
+140 VCKDVCIPEQVS
-152 LGLDLPVVASA
+152 LGLDLPVA

-171 AGQIDEWRAALPKPA
+171 AAQIEEWRGAIPKPA
-186 PFGVTLK
+186 NFAVQLKAAPQGVRLS
-193 PAAQGFTL
+193 
-201 GGPVAGVTQA
+201 GPTAGVTKA

-225 PQAFKQD
+225 PQALKAE
-232 GSGWALDIPAGDE
+232 GGGWVLDIPAGDE
-245 PVKAGQPLSGVVVL
+245 PVPAGKPLSGVIVL
-259 TTAAGEQAWAVSAP
+259 TTGAGDQAWALSAP

-284 ADLNAPAAESAAPV
+284 ADLSAPEVGAAPAATPS
-298 APPESD
+298 PESD

-329 VLSIKALALVN
+329 VLSIKALALVRE
-340 KGNGHRLRAEGLAY
+340 GNHKAEGLAY
-354 TAGVLAS
+354 TAGVLIS

-392 VVAYVL
+392 IVSYLL
-398 FLVGLSLSGLFEIGG
+398 FLVGLNLSGFFDVGG
-413 SFTGLGSGLAARD
+413 SFTGLGSNLAAKQ

-456 ALAQPAAVML
+456 ALSQPAAVML

-480 LLLAFWP
+480 LILAFWP

-495 PGAWMDR
+495 PGAWMDK

-523 QQAGPDGVALAL
+523 QQAGPDGVAMAL
-535 GGLVLMAFGLWWR
+535 GGLVLIAFALWLLRAGQGLFNR
-548 HSSGASWIGSGA
+548 V
-560 AVVSVVLALGVAAWV
+560 AVVAAFVLALGVIHWI
-575 KPVSADVRSAGESG
+575 KPVEAADVPVAATGS
-589 TEAYSAERL
+589 TIEAYSADRL
-598 AELRGQNKP
+598 AELRAQNKP
-607 VFVNLTAA
+607 VFVNMTAA

-626 ALSRPEVKDAFAKHG
+626 ALSRPEVKDAFAKGG
-641 VVYMKGDWTR
+641 VAYLKGDWTR
-651 EDPGITAVL
+651 EDPNITAVL
-660 KVHGRSGVPLYLY
+660 KAHGRSGVPLYLY

-693 VEAVQAASSPSAP
+693 VEAISLPPTAS
-706 RS
+706 RSST

>member
-1 MLSSLR
+1 MFTVLR
-7 SVSLALLIAPL
+7 RLFLALLIAPAL
-18 AALAAPPDAPSQA
+18 ASAAPPEA
-31 ATEHVQARLVSSQA
+31 ATEHVKARLVASQA
-45 AVAPGQRFTVAL
+45 VVAPGQRFTVAL
-57 AQDIKPHWHTY
+57 EQTIKSHWHTY

-78 TTIAWTGTQAGPIQ
+78 TTIDWTGAQADPIQ
-92 WPTPS
+92 WPTPAV
-97 IQAIGP
+97 QAIGP

-116 VELTVPADA
+116 VDVTVPADA
-125 RPGSRFK
+125 KPGSRFQ
-132 PGADVRWL
+132 PTAEVRWL
-140 VCKDVCIPEQVA
+140 VCKDVCIPEQVS
-152 LGLDLPVVASA
+152 LGLDLPVA
-163 AEAKAGAD
+163 AQPQAGPEAQ
-171 AGQIDEWRAALPKPA
+171 QIDEWRRAIPQPA
-186 PFGVTLK
+186 PFAVQLQAAPQGVRLSAPT
-193 PAAQGFTL
+193 
-201 GGPVAGVTQA
+201 AGVIKA

-225 PQAFKQD
+225 PQAFKAE
-232 GSGWALDIPAGDE
+232 GGGWVLDIPAGDE
-245 PVKAGQPLSGVVVL
+245 PVKAGKPLSGVVVL
-259 TTAAGEQAWAVSAP
+259 TTATGAQAWTVSAP
-273 MPEGAGKGPGP
+273 VPEGAGKGPGP
-284 ADLNAPAAESAAPV
+284 ADLNAPAAAAPTP
-298 APPESD
+298 APESD

-329 VLSIKALALVN
+329 VLSIKALALVRGGDH
-340 KGNGHRLRAEGLAY
+340 KAEGLAY

-361 FAALAAVLIALRA
+361 FAVLAGVLIALRA

-392 VVAYVL
+392 VVAYLL
-398 FLVGLSLSGLFEIGG
+398 FLVGLNLSGFFDLGG
-413 SFTGLGSGLAARD
+413 SFTGMGASLAARQ

-472 GLGLALPF
+472 GLGLAMPF

-495 PGAWMDR
+495 PGAWMDT

-512 AAVVWLLWVLA
+512 VAVVWLLWVLA

-535 GGLVLMAFGLWWR
+535 GGLVLIAFALWVR
-548 HSSGASWIGSGA
+548 RAGKGVVSGVVA
-560 AVVSVVLALGVAAWV
+560 AVSAVLALSVAFAV
-575 KPVSADVRSAGESG
+575 KPVAADAHAAAEST
-589 TEAYSAERL
+589 TEPYSAERL
-598 AELRGQNKP
+598 ADLRAQNKP
-607 VFVNLTAA
+607 VFVNMTAA

-626 ALSRPEVKDAFAKHG
+626 ALSRPEVKDAFAKTG
-641 VVYMKGDWTR
+641 VTYLKGDWTR
-651 EDPGITAVL
+651 EDPSITAVL
-660 KVHGRSGVPLYLY
+660 KAHGRSGVPLYLY

-693 VEAVQAASSPSAP
+693 IEAISLPPTTSRSST
-706 RS
+706 

>member
-1 MLSSLR
+1 MLSFLR
-7 SVSLALLIAPL
+7 PVFLALLAAPL
-18 AALAAPPDAPSQA
+18 LALAAPPEA
-31 ATEHVQARLVSSQA
+31 ATEHVKARLVSSQA

-57 AQDIKPHWHTY
+57 EQDIKSHWHTY

-78 TTIAWTGTQAGPIQ
+78 TTLDWTGAMAGPIQ

-97 IQAIGP
+97 VQAIGP

-108 YEGRAALL
+108 YEGRPALL
-116 VELTVPADA
+116 LELTVPADA
-125 RPGSRFK
+125 K
-132 PGADVRWL
+132 PGGRFQPTAEVRWL
-140 VCKDVCIPEQVA
+140 VCKDVCIPEQVS
-152 LGLDLPVVASA
+152 LGLDLPVA

-171 AGQIDEWRAALPKPA
+171 AAQIEEWRGAIPKPA
-186 PFGVTLK
+186 PFAVQLKASPQGVQLS
-193 PAAQGFTL
+193 
-201 GGPVAGVTQA
+201 GPTAGVSKA

-225 PQAFKQD
+225 PQALKAEGD
-232 GSGWALDIPAGDE
+232 GWALDIPAGDE
-245 PVKAGQPLSGVVVL
+245 PVPAGKPLSGVIVL
-259 TTAAGEQAWAVSAP
+259 TTAAGQQAWTVSAP
-273 MPEGAGKGPGP
+273 VPEGAGKGPGP
-284 ADLNAPAAESAAPV
+284 ADLSAPAAASPAP
-298 APPESD
+298 APESD

-311 ALALVGGLI
+311 ALALLGGLI

-329 VLSIKALALVN
+329 VLSIKALALVRQ
-340 KGNGHRLRAEGLAY
+340 GNGHQHGAEGLAY
-354 TAGVLAS
+354 TAGVLGS
-361 FAALAAVLIALRA
+361 FVLLAAVLIALRA

-392 VVAYVL
+392 VVAYLL

-413 SFTGLGSGLAARD
+413 RFTGIGSSLASRQ

-456 ALAQPAAVML
+456 ALSQPAAVL
-466 AVFLAL
+466 IAVFLAL

-480 LLLAFWP
+480 LILAFWP

-502 FKQFLAFPMY
+502 FKQALAFPMY

-523 QQAGPDGVALAL
+523 QQTGPDGVALAL
-535 GGLVLMAFGLWWR
+535 CGLVLIAFGLWWR
-548 HSSGASWIGSGA
+548 HSSGASTIGTGA
-560 AVVSVVLALGVAAWV
+560 AVVSVVLALGAAAWI
-575 KPVSADVRSAGESG
+575 KPVEAEVRAASGAGF
-589 TEAYSAERL
+589 EAYSAERL
-598 AELRGQNKP
+598 AELRAQNKP
-607 VFVNLTAA
+607 VFVNMTAA

-626 ALSRPEVKDAFAKHG
+626 ALSRPEVTEAFAKAG
-641 VVYMKGDWTR
+641 ITYLKGDWTR
-651 EDPGITAVL
+651 EDPAITAVL
-660 KVHGRSGVPLYLY
+660 KAHGRSGVPLYLY
-673 YAPGAAEAQVLPQIL
+673 YAPGAASAQVLPQIL

-693 VEAVQAASSPSAP
+693 IEAVSSPVPATAP
-706 RS
+706 RSST

>member
-1 MLSSLR
+1 MYPFLR
-7 SVSLALLIAPL
+7 PVFLALLATPL
-18 AALAAPPDAPSQA
+18 LAVAAPPEAS
-31 ATEHVQARLVSSQA
+31 TEHVQARLVSSQA

-57 AQDIKPHWHTY
+57 EQSIKPHWHTY
-68 WLNPGDSGQA
+68 WQNPGDSGQA
-78 TTIAWTGTQAGPIQ
+78 TSIDWAGAQAGPIQ
-92 WPTPS
+92 WPTPA

-125 RPGSRFK
+125 KPGSRFK
-132 PGADVRWL
+132 PAAEVKWL
-140 VCKDVCIPEQVA
+140 VCKDVCIPEQVS
-152 LGLDLPVVASA
+152 LGLDLPVA
-163 AEAKAGAD
+163 AEAKAGSD
-171 AGQIDEWRAALPKPA
+171 ASQIDEWRGAIPKPA
-186 PFGVTLK
+186 PFSVQLE
-193 PAAQGFTL
+193 PAAQGVRL
-201 GGPVAGVTQA
+201 SGPTAGVTKA
-211 YFFADT
+211 YFFAEA

-225 PQAFKQD
+225 PQAFKAE
-232 GSGWALDIPAGDE
+232 GGGWALDIPAGDD
-245 PVKAGQPLSGVVVL
+245 PLPAGKPMAGVVVL
-259 TTAAGEQAWAVSAP
+259 TTATGDQAWTVSAA

-284 ADLNAPAAESAAPV
+284 ADLTAPAAESATPAT
-298 APPESD
+298 AAPESD

-329 VLSIKALALVN
+329 VLSIKALALVS
-340 KGNGHRLRAEGLAY
+340 KGDHKAEGLAY
-354 TAGVLAS
+354 TAGVLLS

-392 VVAYVL
+392 IVAYLL
-398 FLVGLSLSGLFEIGG
+398 FLVGLNLSGLFEIGG
-413 SFTGLGSGLAARD
+413 SFTGLGSGLAARE

-456 ALAQPAAVML
+456 ALSQPAAVML
-466 AVFLAL
+466 AVFLTL

-487 AAQRWLPR
+487 AAQRWLPK

-523 QQAGPDGVALAL
+523 QQAGPDGVAL
-535 GGLVLMAFGLWWR
+535 GLSGMVLIAFGLWWR
-548 HSSGASWIGSGA
+548 HGSGASLAGTGVAIA
-560 AVVSVVLALGVAAWV
+560 SVVLALGAAAWI
-575 KPVSADVRSAGESG
+575 KPIAAEAHSTTAAAGES
-589 TEAYSAERL
+589 TEPFSPERL
-598 AELRGQNKP
+598 AELRAQNKP

-626 ALSRPEVKDAFAKHG
+626 ALSRPDVREAFAKAG
-641 VVYMKGDWTR
+641 VVYLKGDWTR
-651 EDPGITAVL
+651 EDPVITAVL
-660 KVHGRSGVPLYLY
+660 KAHGRSGVPLYLY

-688 TPGLV
+688 TPGLL
-693 VEAVQAASSPSAP
+693 VEAISSAAAN

>member
-1 MLSSLR
+1 MSAPLR
-7 SVSLALLIAPL
+7 SALLALLATPL
-18 AALAAPPDAPSQA
+18 LALAAPPQA
-31 ATEHVQARLVSSQA
+31 ATEHVQARLVASQA

-57 AQDIKPHWHTY
+57 EQDIKAHWHTY

-78 TTIAWTGTQAGPIQ
+78 TSIDWQGAQAGPIQ

-108 YEGRAALL
+108 YEGKPALL
-116 VELTVPADA
+116 VDVTVPADA
-125 RPGSRFK
+125 K
-132 PGADVRWL
+132 PGARFQPTAEVRWL
-140 VCKDVCIPEQVA
+140 VCKDVCIPEQVT
-152 LGLDLPVVASA
+152 LGLDLPVA
-163 AEAKAGAD
+163 AQGKPGPDAD
-171 AGQIDEWRAALPKPA
+171 LIDAWRNAIPKPA
-186 PFGVTLK
+186 PFAVKLAAAPQGVRLS
-193 PAAQGFTL
+193 
-201 GGPVAGVTQA
+201 GPTAGVTKA

-225 PQAFKQD
+225 PQALKAEA
-232 GSGWALDIPAGDE
+232 SGWALDIPAGDE
-245 PVKAGQPLSGVVVL
+245 PLAAGKPLSGVVVL
-259 TTAAGEQAWAVSAP
+259 TTATGEQAWTVSAP

-284 ADLNAPAAESAAPV
+284 ADLTTPAAEGGANASPAP
-298 APPESD
+298 APEGD
-304 LGLLPAL
+304 LGLAPAL
-311 ALALVGGLI
+311 ALALLGGLI

-340 KGNGHRLRAEGLAY
+340 QGNHKAEGLAY
-354 TAGVLAS
+354 TAGVLLS
-361 FAALAAVLIALRA
+361 FAALAGVLIALRA

-392 VVAYVL
+392 VVAYLL
-398 FLVGLSLSGLFEIGG
+398 FLVGLNLSGFFDVGG
-413 SFTGLGSGLAARD
+413 SFTGIGSGLAARQ

-456 ALAQPAAVML
+456 ALAQPAVVML

-480 LLLAFWP
+480 LVLAFWP

-495 PGAWMDR
+495 PGAWMDT

-535 GGLVLMAFGLWWR
+535 GGLVLIAFALWVR
-548 HSSGASWIGSGA
+548 RAGRGVLAGGVTVASLA
-560 AVVSVVLALGVAAWV
+560 LALGTAAWIKPVAAV
-575 KPVSADVRSAGESG
+575 DARAESSV
-589 TEAYSAERL
+589 EPYSAERL
-598 AELRGQNKP
+598 ADLRAQNKP
-607 VFVNLTAA
+607 VFVNMTAA

-626 ALSRPEVKDAFAKHG
+626 ALSRPEVHEAFAKAG
-641 VVYMKGDWTR
+641 ITYLKGDWTR
-651 EDPGITAVL
+651 EDPKITAVL
-660 KVHGRSGVPLYLY
+660 KAHGRSGVPLYLY

-688 TPGLV
+688 I
-693 VEAVQAASSPSAP
+693 EAVSTPQSP
-706 RS
+706 RSST

>member
-1 MLSSLR
+1 MSSFLR
-7 SVSLALLIAPL
+7 PAFLALLAAPL
-18 AALAAPPDAPSQA
+18 LALAAPPEA
-31 ATEHVQARLVSSQA
+31 ATEHVKARLVSSQA
-45 AVAPGQRFTVAL
+45 TVAPGQRFTVAL
-57 AQDIKPHWHTY
+57 EQNIKAHWHTY

-78 TTIAWTGTQAGPIQ
+78 TSIAWSGAEAGPLQ
-92 WPTPS
+92 WPTPTV
-97 IQAIGP
+97 QPIGP
-103 IVNYG
+103 LVNYG

-116 VELTVPADA
+116 VDITVPADA
-125 RPGSRFK
+125 KAGGRFK
-132 PGADVRWL
+132 PTAEVRWL
-140 VCKDVCIPEQVA
+140 VCKDVCIPEQVS
-152 LGLDLPVVASA
+152 LGLDLPVVGSA
-163 AEAKAGAD
+163 AAAQPGED
-171 AGQIDEWRAALPKPA
+171 AAQIEEWRAHIPKPA
-186 PFGVTLK
+186 NFAVQVK
-193 PAAQGFTL
+193 PAPQGVRL
-201 GGPVAGVTQA
+201 SGPTAGVSKA
-211 YFFADT
+211 YFFADA
-217 WGAVAHSA
+217 WGAVTHSA
-225 PQAFKQD
+225 PQALKAE
-232 GSGWALDIPAGDE
+232 GGGWALDVPAGEE
-245 PVKAGQPLSGVVVL
+245 PVAAGKPLSGVLVL
-259 TTAAGEQAWAVSAP
+259 TTGAGDEAWAVSVA

-284 ADLNAPAAESAAPV
+284 ADLSAPDSGAAGAVPAAAAPD
-298 APPESD
+298 SD

-340 KGNGHRLRAEGLAY
+340 KGNHRAEGLAY

-361 FAALAAVLIALRA
+361 FVLLAGVLLALRA

-392 VVAYVL
+392 VVAYLL
-398 FLVGLSLSGLFEIGG
+398 FLVGLNLSGLFEIGG
-413 SFTGLGSGLAARD
+413 GFTGIGSGLAARQ

-456 ALAQPAAVML
+456 ALSQPAAVML

-480 LLLAFWP
+480 LVLAFWP

-523 QQAGPDGVALAL
+523 QQTGPDGVALAL
-535 GGLVLMAFGLWWR
+535 LGLVLMAFGLWWR
-548 HSSGASWIGSGA
+548 RASGAGMAGSA
-560 AVVSVVLALGVAAWV
+560 AALAGVVLALGMSAWI
-575 KPVSADVRSAGESG
+575 KPVSADAAPGASASAHEP
-589 TEAYSAERL
+589 YSAERL
-598 AELRGQNKP
+598 AELRGQNRP
-607 VFVNLTAA
+607 VFVNMTAA

-626 ALSRPEVKDAFAKHG
+626 ALSRPEVGEAFAKAG
-641 VVYMKGDWTR
+641 VTYLKGDWTR
-651 EDPGITAVL
+651 EDPNITAVL
-660 KVHGRSGVPLYLY
+660 KAHGRSGVPLYLY
-673 YAPGAAEAQVLPQIL
+673 YAPGAAEARVLPQIL

-693 VEAVQAASSPSAP
+693 IEAVSAADPGSSS
-706 RS
+706 

>member
-1 MLSSLR
+1 MSANFLR
-7 SVSLALLIAPL
+7 PLLAAAALLGAAAAP
-18 AALAAPPDAPSQA
+18 ALAAPAQA
-31 ATEHVQARLVSSQA
+31 TTEHVQLRLLSSQA
-45 AVAPGQRFTVAL
+45 QVTPGQRFTVAVE
-57 AQDIKPHWHTY
+57 QQIQPHWHTY
-68 WLNPGDSGQA
+68 WKNPGDSGQA
-78 TTIAWTGTQAGPIQ
+78 TSIEWKGAEGGAIQ
-92 WPTPS
+92 WPVPS

-108 YEGRAALL
+108 FEGRAPLL

-125 RPGSRFK
+125 K
-132 PGADVRWL
+132 PGARFQPTAEVKWL
-140 VCKDVCIPEQVA
+140 VCKDVCIPEQASV
-152 LGLDLPVVASA
+152 GLDLPVA
-163 AEAKAGAD
+163 AAAQAGND
-171 AGQIDEWRAALPKPA
+171 AAQIEEWRAALPKPA
-186 PFGVTLK
+186 NFTVRLQPSPQGVALSGST
-193 PAAQGFTL
+193 
-201 GGPVAGVTQA
+201 AGVRKA

-225 PQAFKQD
+225 PQPLKLD
-232 GSGWALDIPAGDE
+232 GDQWSLELPTGDE
-245 PVKAGQPLSGVVVL
+245 PLVAGKPMSGVLVL
-259 TTAAGEQAWAVSAP
+259 TTGAGEQAWEVSAP

-284 ADLNAPAAESAAPV
+284 LDLNAPAAAASAAPS
-298 APPESD
+298 ADAAQASD

-311 ALALVGGLI
+311 ALALLGGLI

-340 KGNGHRLRAEGLAY
+340 KGSHKAEGLAY

-361 FAALAAVLIALRA
+361 FALLAGVLIALRA

-398 FLVGLSLSGLFEIGG
+398 FLVGLSLSGFVEVGG
-413 SFTGLGSGLAARD
+413 SIAGLGSGLASKQ

-431 FFTGVLAAVVATPC
+431 FFTGVLAAIVATPC

-450 GAALAF
+450 GAAMAF
-456 ALAQPAAVML
+456 ALSQPALVML

-480 LLLAFWP
+480 LVLAFWP

-495 PGAWMDR
+495 PGAWMDT
-502 FKQFLAFPMY
+502 FKQALAFPMY

-535 GGLVLMAFGLWWR
+535 GGLVLIGFGLWWR
-548 HSSGASWIGSGA
+548 RASGMSRIGSSA
-560 AVVSVVLALGVAAWV
+560 AALSIVLALGAAAWV
-575 KPVSADVRSAGESG
+575 KPVTVEARTAGESAI
-589 TEAYSAERL
+589 EPFSQERL
-598 AELRGQNKP
+598 DALRAEGKP

-626 ALSRPEVKDAFAKHG
+626 ALSRPEVQDAFAKGG
-641 VVYMKGDWTR
+641 VVYLKGDWTR
-651 EDPGITAVL
+651 EDPRITAVL
-660 KVHGRSGVPLYLY
+660 KAHGRSGVPLYLY
-673 YAPGAAEAQVLPQIL
+673 YAPGATEPQVLPQLL

-693 VEAVQAASSPSAP
+693 IEAVSSNPAS
-706 RS
+706 RSSS

>member
-1 MLSSLR
+1 MPAFLR
-7 SVSLALLIAPL
+7 LASLALLAAPL
-18 AALAAPPDAPSQA
+18 LALAAPPEA
-31 ATEHVQARLVSSQA
+31 ATEHVKARLVSSQA
-45 AVAPGQRFTVAL
+45 AVAPGQRVTVAL
-57 AQDIKPHWHTY
+57 EQDIKPHWHTY

-78 TTIAWTGTQAGPIQ
+78 TTITWTGATAAPIQ

-97 IQAIGP
+97 VQAIGP

-125 RPGSRFK
+125 K
-132 PGADVRWL
+132 PGARFQPAAEVRWL
-140 VCKDVCIPEQVA
+140 VCKDVCIPEQVS
-152 LGLDLPVVASA
+152 LGLDLPVA
-163 AEAKAGAD
+163 AEAKAGPD
-171 AGQIDEWRAALPKPA
+171 AAQIDEWRRAIPKPA
-186 PFGVTLK
+186 PFAVQLKAAPQGVSLS
-193 PAAQGFTL
+193 
-201 GGPVAGVTQA
+201 GPTAGVTKA

-225 PQAFKQD
+225 PQAFKAE
-232 GSGWALDIPAGDE
+232 GGGWALELPAGDE
-245 PVKAGQPLSGVVVL
+245 PAKPGQPLSGVVVL
-259 TTAAGEQAWAVSAP
+259 TTAAGDQAWTVSAP

-284 ADLNAPAAESAAPV
+284 ADLSAPAAEPV
-298 APPESD
+298 AAAVPQSD

-329 VLSIKALALVN
+329 VLSIKALALVRE
-340 KGNGHRLRAEGLAY
+340 GNHKAEGLAY

-361 FAALAAVLIALRA
+361 FAVLAAVLLALRA

-392 VVAYVL
+392 VVAYLL
-398 FLVGLSLSGLFEIGG
+398 FLVGLNLSGFFDVGG
-413 SFTGLGSGLAARD
+413 SFTGIGSGLAAKQ

-480 LLLAFWP
+480 LILAFWP

-495 PGAWMDR
+495 PGAWMDK

-535 GGLVLMAFGLWWR
+535 IGLVLIAFGLWWR
-548 HSSGASWIGSGA
+548 NASDASAVGTVA
-560 AVVSVVLALGVAAWV
+560 AVAGIALALGLSTWIR
-575 KPVSADVRSAGESG
+575 PVSADVPAASG
-589 TEAYSAERL
+589 AQEAYSVERL
-598 AELRGQNKP
+598 TELRGQNKP
-607 VFVNLTAA
+607 VFVNMTAS

-626 ALSRPEVKDAFAKHG
+626 ALSRPEVKDAFAKAG
-641 VVYMKGDWTR
+641 VAYLKGDWTR
-651 EDPGITAVL
+651 EDPAITAVL
-660 KVHGRSGVPLYLY
+660 KAHGRSGVPLYLY

-693 VEAVQAASSPSAP
+693 IEAVSTPAAP

>member
-1 MLSSLR
+1 MPSFLR
-7 SVSLALLIAPL
+7 SLFAALLAAPL
-18 AALAAPPDAPSQA
+18 LALAAPPEA
-31 ATEHVQARLVSSQA
+31 ATDHVKARLVASQA

-57 AQDIKPHWHTY
+57 EQDIKSHWHTY

-78 TTIAWTGTQAGPIQ
+78 TSIAWTGAEAGPIQ
-92 WPTPS
+92 WPTPAV
-97 IQAIGP
+97 QPIGP
-103 IVNYG
+103 LVNYG
-108 YEGRAALL
+108 YEGRVALL
-116 VELTVPADA
+116 VDLTVPADA
-125 RPGSRFK
+125 QPGGRFQ
-132 PGADVRWL
+132 PVAEVRWL
-140 VCKDVCIPEQVA
+140 VCKDVCIPEQVT
-152 LGLDLPVVASA
+152 LGLDLPVA
-163 AEAKAGAD
+163 ARGQAGAD
-171 AGQIDEWRAALPKPA
+171 AAQIDEWRGAIPKPA
-186 PFGVTLK
+186 PFAVQLK
-193 PAAQGFTL
+193 PAAQGVQL
-201 GGPVAGVTQA
+201 SGPVAGVTKA

-225 PQAFKQD
+225 PQALKAE
-232 GSGWALDIPAGDE
+232 GGGWALELPAGDD
-245 PVKAGQPLSGVVVL
+245 PVKPGQPLSGVIVL
-259 TTAAGEQAWAVSAP
+259 TTAAGQQAWTVSAP

-284 ADLNAPAAESAAPV
+284 ADLAAPAAAAPT
-298 APPESD
+298 AAPESD
-304 LGLLPAL
+304 LGVLTAM

-329 VLSIKALALVN
+329 VLSIKALALVGG
-340 KGNGHRLRAEGLAY
+340 GNHKAEGLAY

-361 FAALAAVLIALRA
+361 FALLAAVLIALRA

-381 GFQFHSPVFVL
+381 GFQFHSPVFVG
-392 VVAYVL
+392 VVAYLL
-398 FLVGLSLSGLFEIGG
+398 FIVGLNLSGLFDIGG
-413 SFTGLGSGLAARD
+413 GFTGVGSNLAARQ

-456 ALAQPAAVML
+456 ALAQPAAVLL

-480 LLLAFWP
+480 LVLAFWP

-495 PGAWMDR
+495 PGAWMDK

-535 GGLVLMAFGLWWR
+535 IGLVLIAFGLWWR
-548 HSSGASWIGSGA
+548 NASGASTLGTVA
-560 AVVSVVLALGVAAWV
+560 AVAGVVLALGLSGAI
-575 KPVSADVRSAGESG
+575 KPVDAATPAASAAH
-589 TEAYSAERL
+589 EAYSAERV

-607 VFVNLTAA
+607 VFVNMTAS

-626 ALSRPEVKDAFAKHG
+626 ALSRPEVKDAFAKAG
-641 VVYMKGDWTR
+641 ITYLKGDWTR
-651 EDPGITAVL
+651 EDPAITAVL
-660 KVHGRSGVPLYLY
+660 KAHGRSGVPLYLY
-673 YAPGAAEAQVLPQIL
+673 YAPGADQAQVLPQIL

-693 VEAVQAASSPSAP
+693 IEAISTPTNPAP

>member
-1 MLSSLR
+1 MFAVFR
-7 SVSLALLIAPL
+7 PVFLALLAAPL
-18 AALAAPPDAPSQA
+18 LAFAAPQEA

-57 AQDIKPHWHTY
+57 QQDIKPHWHTY

-78 TTIAWTGTQAGPIQ
+78 TSIDWQGAEAGPIQ

-103 IVNYG
+103 LVNYG
-108 YEGRAALL
+108 YEGRPALL
-116 VELTVPADA
+116 VELGVPAEA
-125 RPGSRFK
+125 KPGSRFK
-132 PGADVRWL
+132 PTAEVRWL
-140 VCKDVCIPEQVA
+140 VCKDVCIPEQVT
-152 LGLDLPVVASA
+152 LGLDLPVVGSA
-163 AEAKAGAD
+163 AQAKASDD
-171 AGQIDEWRAALPKPA
+171 AALVEEWRGAIPQPA
-186 PFGVTLK
+186 PFAVRL
-193 PAAQGFTL
+193 AAAPQGMRL
-201 GGPVAGVTQA
+201 SGPQAGVTKA

-217 WGAVAHSA
+217 WGAIAHSA
-225 PQAFKQD
+225 PQPLKAE
-232 GSGWALDIPAGDE
+232 GGGWALDLPAGDE
-245 PVKAGQPLSGVVVL
+245 PVKAGQPLSGVLVL
-259 TTAAGEQAWAVSAP
+259 TMAEGEQAWTISAP
-273 MPEGAGKGPGP
+273 MPEGAGSGPGP
-284 ADLNAPAAESAAPV
+284 ADLTAPAAAEPAAPV
-298 APPESD
+298 ND

-340 KGNGHRLRAEGLAY
+340 QGNHRAEGLAY

-392 VVAYVL
+392 VVAYLL
-398 FLVGLSLSGLFEIGG
+398 FLVGLNLSGLFDVGG
-413 SFTGLGSGLAARD
+413 GFTGIGSGLAARQ

-456 ALAQPAAVML
+456 ALAQPAVVML

-480 LLLAFWP
+480 LVLAFWP

-495 PGAWMDR
+495 PGAWMDK

-512 AAVVWLLWVLA
+512 VAVVWLLWVLA

-535 GGLVLMAFGLWWR
+535 GGMVLIAFGLWWR
-548 HSSGASWIGSGA
+548 RASGASALGTA
-560 AVVSVVLALGVAAWV
+560 AAAAGVVLALGLSAWVRPADATAGAGAAVAAYE
-575 KPVSADVRSAGESG
+575 P
-589 TEAYSAERL
+589 YSAERL

-607 VFVNLTAA
+607 VFVNMTAA

-626 ALSRPEVKDAFAKHG
+626 ALSRPEVAEAFAKAG
-641 VVYMKGDWTR
+641 ITYLKGDWTR
-651 EDPGITAVL
+651 EDPKITAVL
-660 KVHGRSGVPLYLY
+660 KAHGRSGVPLYLY

-693 VEAVQAASSPSAP
+693 IEAITSTRSPT
-706 RS
+706 

>member
-1 MLSSLR
+1 MLTLLR
-7 SVSLALLIAPL
+7 SFAPVL
-18 AALAAPPDAPSQA
+18 LAAPLMAWAVPPDA

-45 AVAPGQRFTVAL
+45 SVAAGQRFTVAL
-57 AQDIKPHWHTY
+57 EQTIKPHWHTY
-68 WLNPGDSGQA
+68 WKNPGDSGQA
-78 TTIAWTGTQAGPIQ
+78 TSLDWSGTQAGPLQ

-125 RPGSRFK
+125 RPGSRFQ
-132 PGADVRWL
+132 PSADVKWL
-140 VCKDVCIPEQVA
+140 VCKDVCIPEQVS
-152 LGLDLPVVASA
+152 LGLDLPVVASLS
-163 AEAKAGAD
+163 EAQAGPDVA
-171 AGQIDEWRAALPKPA
+171 QIDEWRAAIPKPA
-186 PFGVTLK
+186 PFGVTLTA
-193 PAAQGFTL
+193 AAQGVTL
-201 GGPVAGVTQA
+201 AGPTAAVTKA
-211 YFFADT
+211 YFFAET

-225 PQAFKQD
+225 PQALKAE
-232 GSGWALDIPAGDE
+232 GGGWALELPAGDE
-245 PVKAGQPLSGVVVL
+245 PLAAGKALSGVLVL
-259 TTAAGEQAWAVSAP
+259 TTAAGEQAWAISAP

-284 ADLNAPAAESAAPV
+284 ADLSATAATEAASTAAPQS
-298 APPESD
+298 E

-311 ALALVGGLI
+311 ALALLGGLI

-340 KGNGHRLRAEGLAY
+340 KGNHRAEGLAY
-354 TAGVLAS
+354 TAGVLLS
-361 FAALAAVLIALRA
+361 FAALAGVLIALRA

-392 VVAYVL
+392 VVAYLL
-398 FLVGLSLSGLFEIGG
+398 FLVGLNLSGLFEIGG
-413 SFTGLGSGLAARD
+413 SFTGLGSGLAARN
-426 GLAGS
+426 GLTGS

-480 LLLAFWP
+480 LVLAFWP

-495 PGAWMDR
+495 PGAWMDT
-502 FKQFLAFPMY
+502 FKQALAFPMY

-548 HSSGASWIGSGA
+548 HSSGASAVGTGA
-560 AVVSVVLALGVAAWV
+560 AVLCVVVALGASAALR
-575 KPVSADVRSAGESG
+575 PVTAPAAASAG
-589 TEAYSAERL
+589 TEAFSPERL
-598 AELRGQNKP
+598 AELRAQNQP

-626 ALSRPEVKDAFAKHG
+626 ALSRPEVHEAFAKAG
-641 VVYMKGDWTR
+641 VTYLKGDWTR
-651 EDPGITAVL
+651 EDPTITAVL
-660 KVHGRSGVPLYLY
+660 KAHGRSGVPLYLY

-693 VEAVQAASSPSAP
+693 VEAITSARRSST
-706 RS
+706 